1 LDKEKKMKK
10 RSVRVLFIVL
20 LALMIPLM
28 FAACQRR
35 DTRPA
40 APAVARDPNAFI
52 PSRPQIKRPIQ
63 NVVGTV
69 DVIAGIDAEARR
81 GSYPQYNWTFAIHSY
96 DPGFE
101 NSIIFADAIRE
112 EAAKYGIRTVEA
124 FCNMDV
130 TKYPPNYQNFIQ
142 QRVDLIMD
150 VGWLGNSGV
159 VDIAFDAEI
168 PIVSYDVNFD
178 AGRPGGTRLW
188 VMGGDPAVAGDTVGR
203 HMAKVVREKWNNDVD
218 ALLIS
223 YTEAMGEPMRIRMQS
238 AIDAMADEGLVIP
251 RSKINWQDGGGE
263 TVRSQNIM
271 ASFLTAHP
279 NSRKILVGASASNVA
294 QGMLA
299 AVQIAGREADVMI
312 YSYGAEQVAID
323 NFKGRPNSWVAD
335 VGYYV
340 KQYGWLAV
348 NTAVRVMTGEEVPYW
363 TSPENY
369 VITYDT
375 IWDYKG
381 Y

>member
-1 LDKEKKMKK
+1 MKKEVKTFFVTVLPLLMILSVFTACEKKAE
-10 RSVRVLFIVL
+10 S
-20 LALMIPLM
+20 
-28 FAACQRR
+28 
-35 DTRPA
+35 A
-40 APAVARDPNAFI
+40 APAGDPGAFI
-52 PSRPQIKRPIQ
+52 PTRPQIKPPIP
-63 NVVGTV
+63 NEVGTV
-69 DVIAGIDAEARR
+69 DVVAGIDAETKK
-81 GSYPQYNWTFAIHSY
+81 GNYPQYNWTFAIHSY
-96 DPGFE
+96 DPGYE
-101 NSIIFADAIRE
+101 NSIIFGDAIRE
-112 EAAKYGIRTVEA
+112 ECAKYGIKTVEA

-130 TKYPPNYQNFIQ
+130 SKYPSNYQNFIQ
-142 QRVDLIMD
+142 QKVDLILD

-159 VDIAFDAEI
+159 VDIAMEADI

-178 AGRPGGTRLW
+178 GGRAEGPRLW

-203 HMAKVVREKWNNDVD
+203 HMAKVIRDKWNNEVD

-238 AIDAMADEGLVIP
+238 AIDGMAAEGLVIP
-251 RSKINWQDGGGE
+251 ESKINWQDGGGE
-263 TVRSQNIM
+263 TVKSQNIM

-279 NSRKILVGASASNVA
+279 DSKKILVGASSSNVG

-299 AVQIAGREADVMI
+299 AVQTAGREADVMI

-323 NFKGRPNSWVAD
+323 NFLGKPNAWVAD

-348 NTAVRVMTGEEVPYW
+348 NTAIRVMNGENVPYW

-369 VITYDT
+369 VITYDS
-375 IWDYKG
+375 IADYKG

>member
-1 LDKEKKMKK
+1 MEEKTMKK
-10 RSVRVLFIVL
+10 KNVLSLIMAL
-20 LALMIPLM
+20 SLLMILM
-28 FAACQRR
+28 VSISCAKKEASS
-35 DTRPA
+35 
-40 APAVARDPNAFI
+40 APAQTRVAGAFI
-52 PSRPQIKRPIQ
+52 PSRPQIKPPIQ

-81 GSYPQYNWTFAIHSY
+81 GSYPQHNWTFAIHSY

-101 NSIIFADAIRE
+101 NSIIFGDAIRE
-112 EAAKYGIRTVEA
+112 ECAKYGIKTVEA

-130 TKYPPNYQNFIQ
+130 TKYPANYQNFIQ
-142 QRVDLIMD
+142 QKVDLIMD
-150 VGWLGNSGV
+150 VGWLANSGI

-203 HMAKVVREKWNNDVD
+203 HMAKVVKEKWNNEVD

-238 AIDAMADEGLVIP
+238 AIDGMADEGLVIP
-251 RSKINWQDGGGE
+251 VSKINWQDGGGE
-263 TVRSQNIM
+263 TVKSQNIM
-271 ASFLTAHP
+271 ASFLTANP
-279 NSRKILVGASASNVA
+279 NAKKILVGASASNVA

-299 AVQIAGREADVMI
+299 AVQTAGREADVMI

-323 NFKGRPNSWVAD
+323 NFKGRPNCWVAD

-348 NTAVRVMTGEEVPYW
+348 NVAVRVMSGEEVPYW

-369 VITYDT
+369 VITYDS
-375 IWDYKG
+375 IADYKG